1 VRLTCADGDE
11 AAGVARQDRVAGGGG
26 RAAPPPPD
34 EWSNPQA
41 SWLVGGRRM
50 YCVSE
55 ETMDTPLRKYRNG
68 MREGEN
74 LLNTDKFLGPS
85 TT

>member
-1 VRLTCADGDE
+1 
-11 AAGVARQDRVAGGGG
+11 
-26 RAAPPPPD
+26 
-34 EWSNPQA
+34 
-41 SWLVGGRRM
+41 M

-55 ETMDTPLRKYRNG
+55 EAMGTPLRKYRNG
-68 MREGEN
+68 TNEGEN

>member
-1 VRLTCADGDE
+1 
-11 AAGVARQDRVAGGGG
+11 
-26 RAAPPPPD
+26 
-34 EWSNPQA
+34 
-41 SWLVGGRRM
+41 M

-55 ETMDTPLRKYRNG
+55 EAMDTPLRRYRNG